1 MSLISEKIR
10 SLEEQPALRPENI
23 RRLAGFIDAADD
35 WQLYRINPFTFA
47 AEHHS
52 DEDQIL
58 DLFIHSARVGLF
70 DFSYNMICPRC
81 GGVAHAHHELDQV
94 ESTDFYCA
102 VCTMSSPATLD
113 DQVEVSFAINPAV
126 RRLNIDPLADLE
138 SYNRYH
144 FSANY
149 VVSKELRDLRK
160 KLLRHLLVIR
170 PDSSKRILLKKGNYT
185 TFQLISIETNTSI
198 LIHLDKPEGTLGS
211 SGNIPFTATGFAQKE
226 ISSSAEACEITV
238 HNNTRNAVGMMVSTP
253 DLPRILEVVA
263 QHPTQVRKFLT
274 AKMLLNNQTFRELY
288 KIQHLSK
295 NLNLNIKSLTIMFTD
310 LRGSTEMYDK
320 AGDVFAYSLVQEH
333 FRILTDSVRKFHGAI
348 IKTMGDAIMA
358 TFSTPADGI
367 SAALDMMT
375 QIAVLNERVRQDG
388 FEIGLKVGL
397 HEGPALAVMR
407 DERLDYF
414 GQTVNIAARVQGLAS
429 AGEIWITQ
437 SVARFRETQEV
448 TGKARLRHEEHRAHL
463 KGVGQETVVYKLSAA
478 AG

>member
-1 MSLISEKIR
+1 MAMTLLSEKIR
-10 SLEEQPALRPENI
+10 TLQELPVLHPEI
-23 RRLAGFIDAADD
+23 IQKLGDIVAEADD
-35 WQLYRINPFTFA
+35 WQLYRINPFAFA
-47 AEHHS
+47 AEHGI
-52 DEDQIL
+52 DEEKTL

-113 DQVEVSFAINPAV
+113 DQVEVSFAVNPAI
-126 RRLNIDPLADLE
+126 RKLSINPLADLA

-149 VVSKELRDLRK
+149 VVSDELRDLRK
-160 KLLRHLLVIR
+160 KLLRHLLVIP
-170 PDSSKRILLKKGNYT
+170 PDASKRMQLKKGNYS

-198 LIHLDKPEGTLGS
+198 MIHLGKQDGTLGS
-211 SGNIPFTATGFAQKE
+211 SGNIPFAVTGFAQKE
-226 ISSSAEACEITV
+226 ISSSAQACEITV
-238 HNNTRNAVGMMVSTP
+238 HNNTRGPVGMMVATP
-253 DLPRILEVVA
+253 DLPRILDIVA
-263 QHPTQVRKFLT
+263 KHPTQVRKFLT
-274 AKMLLNNQTFRELY
+274 AKMLLNNQTFREVY

-295 NLNLNIKSLTIMFTD
+295 NLNLNIRSLTIMFTD

-358 TFSTPADGI
+358 TFSTPGDGI

-375 QIAVLNERVRQDG
+375 QIAVLNERVRKDG

-437 SVARFRETQEV
+437 SVARSREAKAV
-448 TGKARLRHEEHRAHL
+448 TDQAELRHEEHRAHL

-478 AG
+478 